1 MIARDELRDR
11 LDVRVA
17 DAELDAA
24 ILNATPEALRAEITP
39 GVELHRIDM
48 EHPVWHI
55 LDAAWDSLQ
64 PRVAVIVTDRTV
76 IDGDMFDP
84 GSISRFIVEH
94 AADDLRA
101 EVWLIVDR
109 HSGEHDPGALIAFA
123 QQVGIRVVEVSRW
136 RSARR
141 SQYGDSID
149 GLVRRSVPRIV
160 VADTQYRSHDPR
172 ITIHRRVTR

>member
-1 MIARDELRDR
+1 MRARDELRDR
-11 LDVRVA
+11 LDARVT
-17 DAELDAA
+17 DAELDAV
-24 ILNATPEALRAEITP
+24 IVNATPDELRAAIKPEM
-39 GVELHRIDM
+39 ELHRIDM
-48 EHPVWHI
+48 DHLVWDI

-76 IDGDMFDP
+76 LDGDMFDP
-84 GSISRFIVEH
+84 GALSRFIVEH

-109 HSGEHDPGALIAFA
+109 HGEHDPGALIAFA
-123 QQVGIRVVEVSRW
+123 QRVGIRVTEIALW
-136 RSARR
+136 RSARP
-141 SQYGDSID
+141 SHYTDAIV

-160 VADTQYRSHDPR
+160 VADPQYRSHDPR